1 MNCDMNKIP
10 TYCSES
16 FARIHQ
22 AIGELKKTAEAT
34 LIQATRTNGRV
45 ADLFERTSTQQT
57 QLRLLQAD
65 GRRYAKGKGIWG
77 RRIWQSA
84 VGLALLMIGYW
95 LRR

>member
-16 FARIHQ
+16 FASIHQ

-45 ADLFERTSTQQT
+45 ADLFERTGLQQT

-65 GRRYAKGKGIWG
+65 ERRYTKSKGIWG
-77 RRIWQSA
+77 RRIWQA
-84 VGLALLMIGYW
+84 TVGLSLLIIGYW